1 MPSLQS
7 FLTLN
12 ETLWG
17 APPGLRKGVNKIG
30 LVKRLQG
37 SVNPGAS
44 RNEVKERAS
53 SKADVRP
60 LPPDLEVRQTK
71 S

>member
-1 MPSLQS
+1 MPSLQL

-17 APPGLRKGVNKIG
+17 APPGLRKGMNKIG
-30 LVKRLQG
+30 LVKRPQG